1 MKESENPVSLH
12 IFVSVCISIR
22 AHVYIKSYIHELL
35 IVLMLT
41 EVHGFETSFWLITWL
56 RVALIA
62 LVPSCIIFTQALRA
76 GSSNS
81 VLDGSLDGDVS
92 FTNFMNN
99 VVMNITY

>member
-1 MKESENPVSLH
+1 MFQIMET
-12 IFVSVCISIR
+12 R
-22 AHVYIKSYIHELL
+22 ARKHA
-35 IVLMLT
+35 
-41 EVHGFETSFWLITWL
+41 
-56 RVALIA
+56 R
-62 LVPSCIIFTQALRA
+62 IIFTQALRA

>member
-1 MKESENPVSLH
+1 MASP
-12 IFVSVCISIR
+12 
-22 AHVYIKSYIHELL
+22 
-35 IVLMLT
+35 
-41 EVHGFETSFWLITWL
+41 L
-56 RVALIA
+56 RVAVIA
-62 LVPSCIIFTQALRA
+62 LMPSCIIFTQALRA

>member
-1 MKESENPVSLH
+1 MQAVTINCKLILPGL
-12 IFVSVCISIR
+12 SIL
-22 AHVYIKSYIHELL
+22 AHVYINSYIHELL
-35 IVLMLT
+35 IVLMLRL
-41 EVHGFETSFWLITWL
+41 HGFETSFWLITWL

>member
-1 MKESENPVSLH
+1 M
-12 IFVSVCISIR
+12 SVCISIR
-22 AHVYIKSYIHELL
+22 AQVCINSYIHELL
-35 IVLMLT
+35 IVLCLLRRL
-41 EVHGFETSFWLITWL
+41 HGFETSFWLITWL

-92 FTNFMNN
+92 FTNFMNY
-99 VVMNITY
+99 VDVMHITY